1 MPDAPPPV
9 RLVAGVMS
17 GTSLDGVDVALA
29 RLAGSGPGMDI
40 ELVAFSS
47 IPYRADL
54 RDLLLANS
62 APESSSVRDLSQ
74 LNVRLAHV
82 YADAIRTAL
91 ERVELTPE
99 DLDLVGLHGQTVQHV
114 PDAEDCAGAPTRS
127 TLQIGDGSTL
137 ANLLGVPVV
146 GDFRMADMALGGQGA
161 PLVPYFDYVF
171 FGDPAENRALLN
183 IGGIANVTILPA
195 GAPPAGVF
203 AFDTGP
209 GNMLIDALAQRFFHR
224 AFDLDGRIAASGA
237 VVQDVLDVL
246 LADPYLARI
255 PPKSTGREYYGQA
268 FVDWLVA
275 EAGPACRRED
285 LVATVTAYTAASVA
299 DAMERI
305 VAPRHA
311 IDAVIASGGGVRN
324 PVLMDALT
332 ERLAPVRVYTTDQYG
347 LDADAKEALCFAVLG
362 HETMQRVPTGMP
374 GVTGASK
381 PAIAGKICL
390 PSR

>member
-1 MPDAPPPV
+1 MPDSQPPV

-17 GTSLDGVDVALA
+17 GTSLDGVDVAIA
-29 RLAGSGPGMDI
+29 RLAGSGRGMMI
-40 ELVAFSS
+40 ELSAFSS
-47 IPYRADL
+47 IPYSPAL

-62 APESSSVRDLSQ
+62 APETSSVRDLAQ

-82 YADAIRTAL
+82 YAEAIRTAL
-91 ERVELTPE
+91 KRMELTPA
-99 DLDLVGLHGQTVQHV
+99 DLDLVGLHGQTVHHV
-114 PDAEDCAGAPTRS
+114 PDAEDCAGVPTRS

-171 FGDPAENRALLN
+171 FGDDTEHRALLN
-183 IGGIANVTILPA
+183 IGGIANITVLPA
-195 GAPPAGVF
+195 GAAPGDVF

-209 GNMLIDALAQRFFHR
+209 GNMLIDALARRFFGR
-224 AFDLDGRIAASGA
+224 PYDEDGRIAASGA
-237 VVQDVLDVL
+237 VQPALLAEL
-246 LADPYLARI
+246 LADPYLARV
-255 PPKSTGREYYGQA
+255 PPKSTGREYYGQP
-268 FVDWLVA
+268 FVDALTSR
-275 EAGPACRRED
+275 GLPPED
-285 LVATVTAYTAASVA
+285 LLATVTAYTAASVA
-299 DAMERI
+299 DAIERF
-305 VAPRHA
+305 VSLRL
-311 IDAVIASGGGVRN
+311 DAVIASGGGVRN
-324 PVLMDALT
+324 PVLMAALT

-374 GVTGASK
+374 RVTGASK

-390 PSR
+390 PTR

>member
-1 MPDAPPPV
+1 MPDSHPPV

-17 GTSLDGVDVALA
+17 GTSLDGVDVAIA
-29 RLAGSGPGMDI
+29 RLAGSGRGMTI
-40 ELVAFSS
+40 ELAAFSS
-47 IPYRADL
+47 IPYPPAL

-62 APESSSVRDLSQ
+62 APETSSVRALSQ

-91 ERVELTPE
+91 ERMELTPA
-99 DLDLVGLHGQTVQHV
+99 DLDLVGLHGQTVHHV
-114 PDAEDCAGAPTRS
+114 PDAEDCAGQPTRS

-171 FGDPAENRALLN
+171 FGDDTEHRALLN
-183 IGGIANVTILPA
+183 IGGIANITVLPA
-195 GAPPAGVF
+195 EASPSEVF

-209 GNMLIDALAQRFFHR
+209 GNMLIDALARRFFGR
-224 AFDLDGRIAASGA
+224 PFDEDGRIATTGT
-237 VVQDVLDVL
+237 VQPALLDEL
-246 LADPYLARI
+246 LADPYLVRV

-268 FVDWLVA
+268 FVDRIINRGL
-275 EAGPACRRED
+275 PPED
-285 LVATVTAYTAASVA
+285 LLATVTAYTAASVA
-299 DAMERI
+299 DAIKRFVSPHITLE
-305 VAPRHA
+305 
-311 IDAVIASGGGVRN
+311 AVIASGGGVRN
-324 PVLMDALT
+324 PVLLAALT
-332 ERLAPVRVYTTDQYG
+332 KRLSPVRVYTTDQYG

-374 GVTGASK
+374 GVTSASR
-381 PAIAGKICL
+381 PALAGKICL
-390 PSR
+390 PSL